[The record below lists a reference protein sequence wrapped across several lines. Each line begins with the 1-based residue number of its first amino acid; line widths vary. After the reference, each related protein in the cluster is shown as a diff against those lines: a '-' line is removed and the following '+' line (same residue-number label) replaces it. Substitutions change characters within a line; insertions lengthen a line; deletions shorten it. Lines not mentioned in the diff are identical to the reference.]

1 MAALWRPRNMSELKL
16 GLVFV
21 AVALLAGAVLF
32 QKQRVMVS
40 LQPGEKIA
48 ADFSSQY
55 RVELFKSPVK
65 VAGVPVGAVT
75 SIKRV
80 SEGVTRMEFKVKRDS
95 LDAMGTT
102 PSAVIRP
109 ATLLGGNYYV
119 EIIPGGVSGTFRGTI
134 PKDRTKLPVELDQI
148 AAALNTPARAGVRSS
163 ISDLGATLD
172 DEGQEAIQNLTA
184 HVPTTL
190 RPATAAL
197 NATRGNNAGTDL
209 PKFVD
214 GFERASRVL
223 SERDGQLDESIRSLG
238 ILSNTLGDRGKDFNK
253 TLDKMPKTLDDTE
266 KMLKKLRKTLDTL
279 EDTSD
284 DIRPTVKE
292 LDDLLDDLDPVLVD
306 ARPVIADLRI
316 VARDARPVIK
326 DLVPIIRNL
335 RVMLDNLEGPTLQRI
350 NGPILTALN
359 GEFNG
364 TGLYEDANRLKHPL
378 YKEIAYTTANVD
390 QANMADVNGDM
401 VSYLAGMGPGSV
413 FGLPISAEQI
423 LHALMSQTGALK

>member
-1 MAALWRPRNMSELKL
+1 MAALWRPRNMSELRL

-21 AVALLAGAVLF
+21 TVALLAGLVLF

-40 LQPGEKIA
+40 MQPGEKIA

-75 SIKRV
+75 SIKRIG
-80 SEGVTRMEFKVKRDS
+80 EGVTRMEFKVKRDS

-119 EIIPGGVSGTFRGTI
+119 EIVPGGVSGTFRGTI

-148 AAALNTPARAGVRSS
+148 AAALNTPAREGVRSS
-163 ISDLGATLD
+163 IGDLGATLD

-209 PKFVD
+209 PKFVQ

-223 SERDGQLDESIRSLG
+223 SEQDGQLDESVRSLG
-238 ILSNTLGDRGKDFNK
+238 IVSNTLGDRGKDFNK

-306 ARPVIADLRI
+306 ARPVIADLRV

-335 RVMLDNLEGPTLQRI
+335 RVMLDNLEGPTLHRI

-359 GEFNG
+359 SGWTGSGMFEG
-364 TGLYEDANRLKHPL
+364 TGSDHPL

-401 VSYLAGMGPGSV
+401 VSYLAGAGPGSL

-423 LHALMSQTGALK
+423 LHALMSQAGALK

>member
-55 RVELFKSPVK
+55 RIELFKSPVK

-75 SIKRV
+75 SVKRV
-80 SEGVTRMEFKVKRDS
+80 GEGVTRMEFKVKKSS
-95 LDAMGTT
+95 LDAMGTA
-102 PSAVIRP
+102 PSAMVRP

-119 EIIPGGVSGTFRGTI
+119 EIVPGGVRGTFHGTI
-134 PKDRTKLPVELDQI
+134 PKDRTKLPVDLDKI
-148 AAALNTPARAGVRSS
+148 AAALNTPAREGIRSS
-163 ISDLGATLD
+163 ISDLGSTLD
-172 DEGQEAIQNLTA
+172 DDGQEAIQNLTA

-197 NATRGNNAGTDL
+197 NATRGNNPGTDL

-223 SERDGQLDESIRSLG
+223 SEQDGQLDESVRGLG
-238 ILSNTLGDRGKDFNK
+238 QLSNVFADRGKDLNK

-266 KMLKKLRKTLDTL
+266 KMLKKLRKTLNTL

-306 ARPVIADLRI
+306 ARPVIADLRV

-335 RVMLDNLEGPTLQRI
+335 RIMLDNLEGPTINRI

-359 GEFNG
+359 SGWAGSGMFEG
-364 TGLYEDANRLKHPL
+364 TGSDHPL

-401 VSYLAGMGPGSV
+401 VSFLAGMGPGSL

-423 LHALMSQTGALK
+423 LHALMSQAGALK

>member
-40 LQPGEKIA
+40 LDSGEKIA

-55 RVELFKSPVK
+55 RVEPFKSQVK

-75 SIKRV
+75 TIKRV
-80 SEGVTRMEFKVKRDS
+80 GEGVTRMEFKVKKDS
-95 LDAMGTT
+95 LDAMGTA
-102 PSAVIRP
+102 PSAVVRP
-109 ATLLGGNYYV
+109 ATLLGGNYYI
-119 EIIPGGVSGTFRGTI
+119 EIIPGGVSGTFHGTI

-148 AAALNTPARAGVRSS
+148 AAALNTPAREGVRSS
-163 ISDLGATLD
+163 ISDLGGALD

-223 SERDGQLDESIRSLG
+223 SEQDGQLDESVRSLG
-238 ILSNTLGDRGKDFNK
+238 LLSKVFADRGKDLNK
-253 TLDKMPKTLDDTE
+253 TLDKMPSTLDDTE
-266 KMLKKLRKTLDTL
+266 KMLKKLRKTLKTL

-284 DIRPTVKE
+284 DIRPSVKE
-292 LDDLLDDLDPVLVD
+292 LDDLLDDLDPVLVE
-306 ARPVIADLRI
+306 ARPVIADLRV
-316 VARDARPVIK
+316 VARDARPVLK
-326 DLVPIIRNL
+326 DLVPIVRNL
-335 RVMLDNLEGPTLQRI
+335 TVMLNNLEGPTLNRI

-359 GEFNG
+359 SGWAGSGPYEG
-364 TGLYEDANRLKHPL
+364 TGSDHPL
-378 YKEIAYTTANVD
+378 YKEIGYTTSNVD

-401 VSYLAGMGPGSV
+401 VSYLTGMGPGSV

-423 LHALMSQTGALK
+423 LHTLLTQAGGAK